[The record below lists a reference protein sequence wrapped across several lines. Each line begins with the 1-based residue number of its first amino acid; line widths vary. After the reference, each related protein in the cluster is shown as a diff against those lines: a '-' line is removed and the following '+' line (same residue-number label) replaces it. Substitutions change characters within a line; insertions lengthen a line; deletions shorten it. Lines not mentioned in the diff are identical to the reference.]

1 MLCKVK
7 KNKKIRESQS
17 LLQTN
22 IVNNNATK
30 IDLVLMKGTNIML
43 SIY

>member
-1 MLCKVK
+1 MVCNVK

-17 LLQTN
+17 LLHTN
-22 IVNNNATK
+22 IVNNKAIK

>member
-1 MLCKVK
+1 MVCNVK

-22 IVNNNATK
+22 IVNNKAIK